1 MTLKV
6 SIELDGMTFGDLY
19 NFVDLAR
26 GAHIGG
32 DEVVTQVPYENHED
46 NVIHKFEVELPDGN
60 LRKAPDM
67 SGLDRTHLIAVLDN
81 VIEEDGD
88 ARGALPELKE
98 LRDSLI

>member
-26 GAHIGG
+26 GAHIDA
-32 DEVVTQVPYENHED
+32 DEVVSQVPYDNHDD

-60 LRKAPDM
+60 VRKAPDM
-67 SGLDRTHLIAVLDN
+67 SNLDLSHLVAVLEN
-81 VIEEDGD
+81 VIEEGGD

-98 LRDSLI
+98 LRDTLI